1 MKRILG
7 AAFLA
12 TALCSG
18 AQTALADEAVS
29 EQRAVDARTVNIN
42 LDGVI
47 SLNIKQGPAALTI
60 YGDPRYLPKVVVE
73 QHGDSLHI
81 GTELRGFHIGKTD
94 LRAELTLPNLHEL
107 VSGGVGSTEING
119 FNGDTLRLVL
129 DGAGAITAKSHYR
142 NVNVK
147 LAGVGSINLD
157 AGSSD
162 NMDLNLRGAGSMHV
176 HGQAK
181 KLHAILSGVGSLDA
195 RQLQADSIDVSLTG
209 MGSARLFAK
218 DSANMNLTGLGS
230 ATVYGNPAN
239 RQANAR
245 GMGSVHWE

>member
-1 MKRILG
+1 
-7 AAFLA
+7 
-12 TALCSG
+12 
-18 AQTALADEAVS
+18 
-29 EQRAVDARTVNIN
+29 
-42 LDGVI
+42 
-47 SLNIKQGPAALTI
+47 
-60 YGDPRYLPKVVVE
+60 
-73 QHGDSLHI
+73 
-81 GTELRGFHIGKTD
+81 
-94 LRAELTLPNLHEL
+94 
-107 VSGGVGSTEING
+107 
-119 FNGDTLRLVL
+119 
-129 DGAGAITAKSHYR
+129 
-142 NVNVK
+142 VK

-209 MGSARLFAK
+209 MGSARLFAR
-218 DSANMNLTGLGS
+218 DSASMNLTGLGS

-239 RQANAR
+239 RQANSR